1 MKRTLAVLALTG
13 SLAML
18 SGGAAMATTYPAPP
32 PGVTVSDGT
41 VAPGE
46 EFTFSGT
53 GFTPGED
60 VVVTVTDEGSGG
72 GGGAVG
78 TRSISLKIVMPA
90 EVATFAAVADAE
102 GKFDLPIELSEEGV
116 YTITATGETSG
127 RTQSTVVTVAAAE
140 VSTTVTDNDTEAGGD
155 LADTGADSNLLLWG
169 GIGAVALIAGATSVV
184 IVRRRS
190 NVAETA

>member
-32 PGVTVSDGT
+32 PGVTVSAGT

-46 EFTFSGT
+46 EFIFSGT
-53 GFTPGED
+53 GFTPGEEVD
-60 VVVTVTDEGSGG
+60 VTVTDEGTSG

-78 TRSISLKIVMPA
+78 ARSVSLKITLPS
-90 EVATFAAVADAE
+90 EVATFTAVADAE
-102 GKFDLPIELSEEGV
+102 GKFTLPITLSEPGV
-116 YTITATGETSG
+116 YTITATGQDSG
-127 RTQSTVVTVAAAE
+127 RVQSTMITVAE
-140 VSTTVTDNDTEAGGD
+140 DQTLTTTTTEKGTDADG

-169 GIGAVALIAGATSVV
+169 GIGAVALIAGATSVI
-184 IVRRRS
+184 IVRKRA
-190 NVAETA
+190 VEETA